1 MNVYGCPNSLDELEI
16 RLGDMLTGALHS
28 QRSSS
33 VSLQLAA
40 PRSQR
45 RTVLVLQF
53 SCEAFVYIITLRPHL
68 SYIVYTYPRVCVCV
82 CVCVPRRTL
91 SVLSCSRKNE
101 SSVARTRRRPVAVAS
116 SRGRPVAR
124 TSPQLQSQRRIV
136 IALYCIILELQIVY
150 NHSSTHSCSI
160 LSGIALVLSRT
171 CLIVSLYCIVL
182 NRTCLIYYIS
192 SCVCVC
198 VCLCMPCL
206 HFQEARITGNH
217 TDAIM
222 DDEDGPPGPYFPA
235 VRKAV
240 SGSRAAG

>member
-82 CVCVPRRTL
+82 CVCREGRSRSSVAVARTSHQL
-91 SVLSCSRKNE
+91 QERGEGQWQSQVREEGQWQERVLSCSRSE
-101 SSVARTRRRPVAVAS
+101 
-116 SRGRPVAR
+116 G
-124 TSPQLQSQRRIV
+124 
-136 IALYCIILELQIVY
+136 
-150 NHSSTHSCSI
+150 
-160 LSGIALVLSRT
+160 
-171 CLIVSLYCIVL
+171 SL
-182 NRTCLIYYIS
+182 
-192 SCVCVC
+192 
-198 VCLCMPCL
+198 
-206 HFQEARITGNH
+206 
-217 TDAIM
+217 
-222 DDEDGPPGPYFPA
+222 
-235 VRKAV
+235 
-240 SGSRAAG
+240 

>member
-68 SYIVYTYPRVCVCV
+68 SYIVY
-82 CVCVPRRTL
+82 
-91 SVLSCSRKNE
+91 
-101 SSVARTRRRPVAVAS
+101 
-116 SRGRPVAR
+116 
-124 TSPQLQSQRRIV
+124 
-136 IALYCIILELQIVY
+136 
-150 NHSSTHSCSI
+150 
-160 LSGIALVLSRT
+160 
-171 CLIVSLYCIVL
+171 
-182 NRTCLIYYIS
+182 IS

-198 VCLCMPCL
+198 VCAEKDALGPQL
-206 HFQEARITGNH
+206 QSQERVISCKN
-217 TDAIM
+217 
-222 DDEDGPPGPYFPA
+222 EE
-235 VRKAV
+235 KA
-240 SGSRAAG
+240 SGSRKFERKASGKNESSVAVAAKDRYSIILYHT